1 MALTSTANGSTQI
14 IGAGSPDQASLGGA
28 EFVHPAGGFSEEA
41 ISTATAA
48 TPHQG
53 DLSTYRSLET
63 SSVLTME
70 GHGSVTYTSV
80 GGAETATYHAEVIPL
95 LEPGAYSVATVAP
108 AEIAKRNLEAAQ
120 SAHLKD
126 FGQENKALYNNT
138 KTCLT
143 NANEQ
148 LQIAL
153 ANLPRGIADLLPKT
167 GMKTLMGRSD
177 ELVECLAN
185 SQFNTDRPDRFE
197 KAVNGANYDLGMYY
211 GAVTQINAVIAC
223 LEASNTTSNKGTLDL
238 TEASNRLAIARNALY
253 GALEGLVERAVATG
267 HGGWVDALEQ
277 KFNSLEYYATAQKSV
292 AHILA
297 KGSAVL
303 APSSHE
309 AVSQA
314 ADSKVAEPAVASE
327 SLTGSLSLWG
337 RIQSA
342 ASSMLGFLGLSA
354 RAAES
359 TSVAA
364 SAPQVSQLSTA
375 TPVAGKDIT
384 AVLNTSS
391 GQLGVVIGRGFQRG
405 YEQVLAGL
413 SSVAAEESA

>member
-1 MALTSTANGSTQI
+1 
-14 IGAGSPDQASLGGA
+14 
-28 EFVHPAGGFSEEA
+28 
-41 ISTATAA
+41 
-48 TPHQG
+48 
-53 DLSTYRSLET
+53 
-63 SSVLTME
+63 
-70 GHGSVTYTSV
+70 
-80 GGAETATYHAEVIPL
+80 
-95 LEPGAYSVATVAP
+95 
-108 AEIAKRNLEAAQ
+108 
-120 SAHLKD
+120 
-126 FGQENKALYNNT
+126 
-138 KTCLT
+138 
-143 NANEQ
+143 
-148 LQIAL
+148 
-153 ANLPRGIADLLPKT
+153 
-167 GMKTLMGRSD
+167 MKTLMGRSD

-223 LEASNTTSNKGTLDL
+223 LEASNTTSNQGTHDL
-238 TEASNRLAIARNALY
+238 TEASYRLAIARNALY

-277 KFNSLEYYATAQKSV
+277 KFNSPDYYATAQKSV

-297 KGSAVL
+297 KGFAVL

-327 SLTGSLSLWG
+327 TPTGSLSLWG

-384 AVLNTSS
+384 AVLNTIS
-391 GQLGVVIGRGFQRG
+391 GQLGRAIACGSRRG
-405 YEQVLAGL
+405 YDQSLTDL
-413 SSVAAEESA
+413 SSVPAEEIV